1 MRFRNTSI
9 AESYLHLE
17 SKNVELIGIRE
28 QNGGYQEDV
37 QETGKWGDIGQRE
50 HIIRW
55 IYPNHQCRSCQV
67 QLRTMN
73 FIFKIDERLDIKY
86 SQYKHQKQKT

>member
-1 MRFRNTSI
+1 MRFRNISI

-37 QETGKWGDIGQRE
+37 QETGKQGDIGQRE
-50 HIIRW
+50 HIIR
-55 IYPNHQCRSCQV
+55 
-67 QLRTMN
+67 
-73 FIFKIDERLDIKY
+73 
-86 SQYKHQKQKT
+86 